1 MIQVASSRVAIYH
14 LGCHIKRV
22 SVNSILIIKYEKK
35 SQIYIYK
42 QKIMG
47 IIENKKADNKNEK
60 GSNDNV
66 VSVYG

>member
-1 MIQVASSRVAIYH
+1 MN
-14 LGCHIKRV
+14 L
-22 SVNSILIIKYEKK
+22 ILIIKYEKK

-42 QKIMG
+42 RKIVG

-66 VSVYG
+66 VSVYGQEFQKHKR